1 MTDSLSSSATAQTVA
16 LLTCYSFEIQ
26 NTAQEIVTQWL
37 SRYSIAWVRLA
48 VVEALY
54 LGRYKAISVEHILSS
69 WSRTGNPTIHFSNDF
84 ECLICRDLPRHLA
97 VPLKPSANLK
107 NERTSPPQV
116 SFSLKQASQG
126 KKATKAQASPPQ
138 IRTLASHKLQPKAPS
153 VQASAPLDLHK
164 NSPSDDAS
172 ERSIDQ
178 FTPSLEASEFYFKL
192 KAVAQSPVKQ

>member
-1 MTDSLSSSATAQTVA
+1 MTDSLSSSVTAQTVA

-26 NTAQEIVTQWL
+26 NTAQEIVAQWL
-37 SRYSIAWVRLA
+37 SHYSITWVRLA

-54 LGRYKAISVEHILSS
+54 LGRYKAISVEQILSS
-69 WSRTGNPTIHFSNDF
+69 WDRKGSPTIHFSNDF
-84 ECLICRDLPRHLA
+84 ECLICRNLPRHLA
-97 VPLKPSANLK
+97 MLKPSANFKK

-116 SFSLKQASQG
+116 SFSLKQAFQG
-126 KKATKAQASPPQ
+126 KKASQAQASPPQ
-138 IRTLASHKLQPKAPS
+138 IRTLASHKLQPTPA
-153 VQASAPLDLHK
+153 VQASARLDNQR
-164 NSPSDDAS
+164 NSSSDDAS

>member
-1 MTDSLSSSATAQTVA
+1 MTDSLSSSVTAQTVA
-16 LLTCYSFEIQ
+16 LLTSYSFEIQ

-54 LGRYKAISVEHILSS
+54 LGRYKAISVEQILSS
-69 WSRTGNPTIHFSNDF
+69 WDRKGSPTIHFSNDF
-84 ECLICRDLPRHLA
+84 ECLICRNLPRHLA
-97 VPLKPSANLK
+97 MLKPSANLK
-107 NERTSPPQV
+107 NERTSSPQV
-116 SFSLKQASQG
+116 SFSLKQASKA
-126 KKATKAQASPPQ
+126 KKAPQAQASPPP
-138 IRTLASHKLQPKAPS
+138 IRTLASHNLQPKAPA
-153 VQASAPLDLHK
+153 VQASASDSDTHK
-164 NSPSDDAS
+164 NPPSDDAS